1 MRVRRDLIYG
11 VVIFIYLIFWSLTGA
26 HFTAD
31 TNVYTQAILR
41 YQDGVANRD
50 YRSVTA
56 NPFLD
61 FGHILWRPFGWLC
74 FDIASPAIRLITR
87 QNERAEVLLTLFGIN
102 ALASF
107 VCVVLFLL
115 LARRLIGSDLSA
127 ALATVGFF
135 SADAFLNYAHA
146 GTAYIIG
153 LAGLVAGMYVLCPAD
168 PLDTSWTRASR
179 AGIALALAVLFWF
192 PYIFVL
198 PAAMLTGFL
207 FHGNGRPR
215 RQLVWRT
222 MVICGVVGVGVY
234 LSVVRAL
241 DIHSFVDVKQWILA
255 SGHGNLQPSGIR
267 GLARLAFSL
276 PRSFVNMG
284 RDGMW
289 LKRYLVHDPYA
300 PVTTRGLI
308 GLSLWKLGIFYGGV
322 IVLLLAVIRVPRGNY
337 VLLWIASAVVP
348 VLVFAMFIF
357 EAGSIERYLPLYPFV
372 FLAVGYAVSSQR
384 TRRVYRVLIFSVLAT
399 FLTVNFKAMY
409 RGSLESHKH
418 DALTRIQPILA
429 QLGPDDLVL
438 AVNEQDNLAEF
449 RLNFPLDP
457 VNLKSE
463 WRSYD
468 VLEIN
473 SERLSTWRQD
483 LAERILATWNQGGVV
498 WVPERFFSKTPRPE
512 WNWVEGDDARIRWK
526 ELPAFFSRFQTGSEL
541 GNDSFRSLQD
551 DSNNRAIVKSVNV
564 EAAHSF

>member
-1 MRVRRDLIYG
+1 MY
-11 VVIFIYLIFWSLTGA
+11 A
-26 HFTAD
+26 
-31 TNVYTQAILR
+31 QAILR
-41 YQDGVANRD
+41 HQHGIGDTD
-50 YRSVTA
+50 YRSIAA

-74 FDIASPAIRLITR
+74 FRIASPATRLIAH
-87 QNERAEVLLTLFGIN
+87 QNERAEVLLTLFGVKT
-102 ALASF
+102 LASLG
-107 VCVVLFLL
+107 CVVLFFL
-115 LARRLIGSDLSA
+115 LAQRLVGSDVAA
-127 ALATVGFF
+127 ALATVGLF

-153 LAGLVAGMYVLCPAD
+153 LAGLVAGMYALCPED
-168 PLDTSWTRASR
+168 PTDGSWSR
-179 AGIALALAVLFWF
+179 ALLAGIFFALAVLFWF

-207 FHGNGRPR
+207 FHGNGSPR

-234 LSVVRAL
+234 LSVLRAL
-241 DIHSFVDVKQWILA
+241 DIHSFVDLKQWILA

-276 PRSFVNMG
+276 PRSFVNMD

-322 IVLLLAVIRVPRGNY
+322 VVLLLAVIRAPRGNS
-337 VLLWIASAVVP
+337 VLLWIASATVP

-357 EAGSIERYLPLYPFV
+357 EAGSMERYLPLYPFV
-372 FLAVGYAVSSQR
+372 FLAVGYALSSQR
-384 TRRVYRVLIFSVLAT
+384 TRQAYRVLIFSVLAT

-409 RGSLESHKH
+409 RGSLESRKH
-418 DALTRIQPILA
+418 DALVRIQPILA

-468 VLEIN
+468 VLEVN

-526 ELPAFFSRFQTGSEL
+526 SLPAFFSQFQTGSEL

-551 DSNNRAIVKSVNV
+551 DPNNRAIVKSVNV
-564 EAAHSF
+564 EAGHSF